1 MKIYYKLIKSESE
14 AKFITSRLYSKGF
27 KWKPYKPSI
36 SVLVKNY
43 LIATEEK
50 NPEVSPW
57 CDSNESNSEF
67 KNKMKKLTIY
77 YGSFKTLKELK
88 EGMSDYFFTS
98 KIEFIE
104 LENRT
109 NLKIG

>member
-27 KWKPYKPSI
+27 KWKTYKPPI
-36 SVLVKNY
+36 SVLVKKY
-43 LIATEEK
+43 LIAVEEK
-50 NPEVSPW
+50 NPEVSSW

-67 KNKMKKLTIY
+67 ENKMKKLTIY
-77 YGSFKTLKELK
+77 YGSFETLKEFK
-88 EGMSDYFFTS
+88 ERFIKIFFTS

>member
-27 KWKPYKPSI
+27 KWKTYKPPI

-43 LIATEEK
+43 LIAIEGK
-50 NPEVSPW
+50 NPEVSSW
-57 CDSNESNSEF
+57 CDFNESNSEF
-67 KNKMKKLTIY
+67 KNKMKKLTIR
-77 YGSFKTLKELK
+77 YGSFETLKEFK
-88 EGMSDYFFTS
+88 ERFIKIFFTS

>member
-27 KWKPYKPSI
+27 KWKTYKPPI

-43 LIATEEK
+43 LIATEE
-50 NPEVSPW
+50 SPW

-67 KNKMKKLTIY
+67 ENKMKKLTIY

>member
-27 KWKPYKPSI
+27 KWKTYKPPI

-43 LIATEEK
+43 LIAIEGK
-50 NPEVSPW
+50 NPEVSSW
-57 CDSNESNSEF
+57 CDFNESNSEF

-77 YGSFKTLKELK
+77 YGSFETLKEFK
-88 EGMSDYFFTS
+88 ERMSKVFTS